1 MVEKW
6 AIKSSSEVLLE
17 DIDEF
22 LACYSMVTGRTHIL
36 DAFPGEVVKL
46 LSDIP
51 KTSLQISEGFTLRVG
66 EGSAIEW
73 APKIEAVLVELCNLQ
88 LIEVS
93 SV

>member
-22 LACYSMVTGRTHIL
+22 LACYSLVTGRTHIL

-46 LSDIP
+46 LSQEP
-51 KTSLQISEGFTLRVG
+51 KTSLDISEEFTLRVG
-66 EGSAIEW
+66 EGNVAEW
-73 APKIEAVLVELCNLQ
+73 APKIEAVLVELRELQ
-88 LIEVS
+88 LIEACPL
-93 SV
+93 